1 MGGILNAIG
10 ISSQGLSVQ
19 RAKMNVVAEN
29 MANAET
35 TETVEGG
42 PYRRK
47 RVVVAEERPRPEF
60 RTLLKQADGHLTRTH
75 GAHRKGYG
83 PPAGRTEQP
92 PTVRMKEVTDPDSSF
107 KLINDPTHPDADE
120 EGYVRMPDIDI
131 IEEMVD
137 MMAATRSY
145 EANTVAISAAK
156 EMARNALDI

>member
-1 MGGILNAIG
+1 MGGILNAIE
-10 ISSQGLSVQ
+10 ISSRGLSVQ
-19 RAKMNVVAEN
+19 RGKMNVVAEN

-47 RVVVAEERPRPEF
+47 RVVVTEEKPQPQF
-60 RTLLKQADGHLTRTH
+60 RTFLKQANGHLVRTH

-83 PPAGRTEQP
+83 PPAARKEQP
-92 PTVRMKEVTDPDSSF
+92 STVRMREVAAPETSY

-120 EGYVRMPDIDI
+120 QGYVRMPDIDI

-137 MMAATRSY
+137 MMAATRGY
-145 EANTVAISAAK
+145 EANTVAIGAAK
-156 EMARNALDI
+156 KMARNALDI